1 MEFCPK
7 CGSLLRVH
15 TVYGDQYQM
24 ICLNPNCHNFAGQD
38 LAKDTVKI
46 IVDTVEIVDT
56 TTIPTDTTT
65 TDTTTTTPDT
75 TPIDTGVS

>member
-1 MEFCPK
+1 
-7 CGSLLRVH
+7 
-15 TVYGDQYQM
+15 M

-65 TDTTTTTPDT
+65 TTPDT